1 VHLLNECIKLA
12 ITSKGSARYAL
23 SRHVSRHGLT
33 TAMQHL
39 VVTGKVLRGL
49 SD

>member
-1 VHLLNECIKLA
+1 MEGFRPLHVK
-12 ITSKGSARYAL
+12 RY
-23 SRHVSRHGLT
+23 VSQHGLT

-39 VVTGKVLRGL
+39 LEIGKILRGL